1 VGNNGRMGAPRG
13 QADVDVDIAIVG
25 AGFAGLYM
33 LHRAR
38 TAGFSARV
46 FERGGGVGGT
56 WYWNRYPGAR
66 CDVPSLE
73 YSYQFSDELQ
83 QEWEWSEKYAT
94 QPEILRYA
102 EHVAERFDLQRDIS
116 LNTSVE
122 SLEWTGDSW
131 RVTTRAGSDS
141 ANGASTIGA
150 SPSTTTARFVV
161 LATGCLS
168 SANKPRFIDDELF
181 AGRTYHTGAWPHE
194 GVDFTGQ
201 RVAVIGTGSS
211 GIQSI
216 PVIAAQAAHL
226 TVLQRTPAYSVPAHN
241 ETLDPRYVA
250 EIKADY
256 KEFRRRNSLTR
267 AALGG
272 DTPTGPRGAR
282 EVSDD
287 ERRAALEDRWQQGGL
302 LFLGAFNDA
311 LLDAESNRLI
321 ADFVREKI
329 ATIVRD
335 PATAAALQPDTVIGC
350 KRLCVDTGYYDTF
363 NRDNVTLIDLQK
375 HPIERFTRDG
385 IMLGDGEH
393 RFDSI
398 VFATGFDAMTGS
410 ISKISITGRN
420 GLALRDAWSA
430 GPVNYL
436 GLSVHG
442 FPNLFTVTGPGSP
455 SVLTNMIV
463 SIEHHV
469 EWIADCMSWLRAHD
483 KPTIEATA
491 DAQDKWVEYVNTIAG
506 LTLFT
511 SCNSWYLGANVP
523 GKKRVF
529 MPLPGFPPYVE
540 QCADVARDSYRGFAT

>member
-1 VGNNGRMGAPRG
+1 MGAPRG

-150 SPSTTTARFVV
+150 SPATTTARFVV

-385 IMLGDGEH
+385 IMLGDSEH

-410 ISKISITGRN
+410 ISKISITGRD

>member
-1 VGNNGRMGAPRG
+1 MGAPRG
-13 QADVDVDIAIVG
+13 RADVDVDVAIVG

-102 EHVAERFDLQRDIS
+102 EHVAERYDLQRDIS

-141 ANGASTIGA
+141 ANGASTNGA
-150 SPSTTTARFVV
+150 STATTTARFVV

-287 ERRAALEDRWQQGGL
+287 ERRAALEGRWQQGGL

-335 PATAAALQPDTVIGC
+335 PETAAALQPDTVIGC

-385 IMLGDGEH
+385 IMLGDSEH

-410 ISKISITGRN
+410 ISKISITGRD

>member
-1 VGNNGRMGAPRG
+1 MGAPRG

-131 RVTTRAGSDS
+131 RVATRAVNDS
-141 ANGASTIGA
+141 ANGASTNGA
-150 SPSTTTARFVV
+150 SIATTTARFVV

-335 PATAAALQPDTVIGC
+335 PATAGALQPDTVIGC

-385 IMLGDGEH
+385 IMLGDSEH

-410 ISKISITGRN
+410 ISKIAITGRD
-420 GLALRDAWSA
+420 GLALCDAWSA

>member
-1 VGNNGRMGAPRG
+1 MGAPRG
-13 QADVDVDIAIVG
+13 RADVDVDVAIVG

-141 ANGASTIGA
+141 ANGASTNGA
-150 SPSTTTARFVV
+150 STATTTARFVV

-287 ERRAALEDRWQQGGL
+287 ERRAALEGRWQQGGL

-335 PATAAALQPDTVIGC
+335 PETAAALQPDTVIGC

-385 IMLGDGEH
+385 IMLGDSEH

-523 GKKRVF
+523 GKTRVF
-529 MPLPGFPPYVE
+529 MPLLGFPDYVKRCDE
-540 QCADVARDSYRGFAT
+540 VVASGYEGFAVA

>member
-1 VGNNGRMGAPRG
+1 MGAPRG
-13 QADVDVDIAIVG
+13 RADVDVDVAIVG

-102 EHVAERFDLQRDIS
+102 EHVAERYDLQRDIS

-141 ANGASTIGA
+141 ANGASTNGA
-150 SPSTTTARFVV
+150 STATTTARFVV

-194 GVDFTGQ
+194 SVDFTGQ

-287 ERRAALEDRWQQGGL
+287 ERRAALEGRWQQGGL

-335 PATAAALQPDTVIGC
+335 PETAAALQPDTVIGC

-385 IMLGDGEH
+385 IMLGDSEH

-410 ISKISITGRN
+410 ISKISITGRD